1 MAKIL
6 TWSAVAVFAVLF
18 CGAVAAFAASGS
30 FSSQSITAGLGSVA
44 ACDSAPAWNYSFGK
58 NANGQVSSVLISN
71 IASTC
76 SGGSMQVTLAGPVL
90 ASNGT
95 PTVIPACGGTC
106 SVTVPFSSGLLFP
119 SQITAA
125 NALIVGP

>member
-1 MAKIL
+1 MKNLVIV
-6 TWSAVAVFAVLF
+6 SVVAVIGVVSFGVL
-18 CGAVAAFAASGS
+18 AAFAASGS
-30 FSSQSITAGLGSVA
+30 FSSQSVAAGLGSVA
-44 ACDSAPAWNYSFGK
+44 ACDGAPAWAYSFGK
-58 NANGQVSSVLISN
+58 NANGQVSSVSITN
-71 IASTC
+71 IAAAC

-95 PTVIPACGGTC
+95 ATVSPACGGTC

-119 SQITAA
+119 SEITAA

>member
-1 MAKIL
+1 MAKNL
-6 TWSAVAVFAVLF
+6 TWSAVGVVVVFVS
-18 CGAVAAFAASGS
+18 GAIAAFAAGGT
-30 FSSQSITAGLGSVA
+30 FSSQSVAAGLGSVA
-44 ACDSAPAWNYSFGK
+44 VCDPAPSWTYSFGK

-71 IASTC
+71 IAATC

-106 SVTVPFSSGLLFP
+106 TVTVGFSSGLLFP